1 MRHMLQSAQPEANG
15 GKQGKAA
22 REVALLE
29 AKVRRLLE
37 LLGTVLEDT
46 KANIEKK
53 LARTYEELQAELN
66 EADQV
71 LSSCISEPDAYHS
84 VLAIAAYAP
93 GFDASACS
101 FDMCRLA
108 VSGIC
113 QHVCFL
119 RGSSFTEGCAWQAPE
134 EEDSDEDEYI
144 YNPLKLPMGPDGK
157 PIPYWLYKL
166 HGLNQARCC
175 CSAHHAAACPKR
187 RMACFP

>member
-15 GKQGKAA
+15 GSRG
-22 REVALLE
+22 RRRGMVALLE

-84 VLAIAAYAP
+84 VIAIAAYAP
-93 GFDASACS
+93 GFDASASS

-108 VSGIC
+108 MSGIC
-113 QHVCFL
+113 QHVVSL
-119 RGSSFTEGCAWQAPE
+119 EAARSQRGALGRHRRKRTATRTNTFTTP
-134 EEDSDEDEYI
+134 
-144 YNPLKLPMGPDGK
+144 
-157 PIPYWLYKL
+157 
-166 HGLNQARCC
+166 
-175 CSAHHAAACPKR
+175 
-187 RMACFP
+187 